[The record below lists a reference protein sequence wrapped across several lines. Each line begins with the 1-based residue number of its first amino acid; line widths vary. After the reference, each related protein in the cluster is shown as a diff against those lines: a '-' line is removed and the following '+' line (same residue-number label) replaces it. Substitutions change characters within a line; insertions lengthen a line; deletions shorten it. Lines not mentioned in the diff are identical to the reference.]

1 MVLLKTKKNT
11 ILILL
16 IVFCILFAGAGG
28 YLLWRVNQEDS
39 LGPGDSDAGQSNN
52 GSCRACCTPEIWNQY
67 GYCPSSQ
74 ATLCGCTTKCGD
86 GVTIPI
92 VCGSNPATA
101 CPNCYHAA
109 PGSEDPVG
117 GVKCNVGS
125 QCKNVCYWPQVAY
138 CTGTGDCT
146 CKAPPGNNCND
157 TEPKCKPSCPSGYVE
172 CSGSSCGSD
181 TKTASCSARCSG
193 CDNLYYVKITC
204 KKVASNSCD
213 SGSWNKKPSGQYNYC
228 DPIEYDALAK
238 DSDGIDANTISVK
251 LNGQGRSSYKKSES
265 ATQATI
271 SETLSTSSKC
281 LEPGTYTLDLSWKD
295 KKGNAS
301 SACTLTTTFT
311 IGEPGWSV
319 QKNVVESC
327 IDEKTSSPKA
337 RLSYVIAVK
346 NLSQS
351 SRKITKIVDN
361 LDPKVRKDQ
370 MGSISKGGTFSNGVI
385 TWNLSGTDAEFLGGQ
400 QKTYTYSYLLGKL
413 DFGRYINTVTVYP
426 ESGSSL
432 SDSAEI
438 VADCIITNDEPL
450 PDTALPTESSRIIKI
465 GAILLF
471 LGILWG
477 LLMDMFSSARNSLV
491 LLTKNIGKNIKKAN
505 KEKEESNIR
514 KRRNNFEKKVVKK

>member
-39 LGPGDSDAGQSNN
+39 LGPGDSDAGGGGGEGCSAAATAACYAQCGSTNGFITCEEN
-52 GSCRACCTPEIWNQY
+52 GKPCGTVACGTAKRCHCCDGRWVTVNSGSCSDACSGNGGQY
-67 GYCPSSQ
+67 GDCD
-74 ATLCGCTTKCGD
+74 GD
-86 GVTIPI
+86 T
-92 VCGSNPATA
+92 
-101 CPNCYHAA
+101 
-109 PGSEDPVG
+109 PV
-117 GVKCNVGS
+117 VKCSCASWSDGCGTNCTFPSGTQSSVNSAAKKDCAPKVAMCNVSSGQISIQDYGPGHPCYGKLS
-125 QCKNVCYWPQVAY
+125 QCKNPYADNP
-138 CTGTGDCT
+138 CT
-146 CKAPPGNNCND
+146 
-157 TEPKCKPSCPSGYVE
+157 E
-172 CSGSSCGSD
+172 
-181 TKTASCSARCSG
+181 TK
-193 CDNLYYVKITC
+193 NV
-204 KKVASNSCD
+204 CD

-265 ATQATI
+265 ATQTTI

-477 LLMDMFSSARNSLV
+477 LLMDMFSSARSSLL

-505 KEKEESNIR
+505 KEKEESNVK